1 MKKKKLINLLKAI
14 VIEAD
19 RTKINE
25 MVDIVTFK
33 KIQCN
38 EIKLNF
44 EIGIFEELKL
54 MIKELEDEKTSLS

>member
-25 MVDIVTFK
+25 MVDTVTFK
-33 KIQCN
+33 KIQCK

-44 EIGIFEELKL
+44 ETGIFEELKS

>member
-25 MVDIVTFK
+25 MVDTVTFK
-33 KIQCN
+33 I
-38 EIKLNF
+38 NF

>member
-25 MVDIVTFK
+25 MVDTVTFK
-33 KIQCN
+33 KYSVRKSN
-38 EIKLNF
+38 
-44 EIGIFEELKL
+44 
-54 MIKELEDEKTSLS
+54 

>member
-14 VIEAD
+14 VTEAD

-25 MVDIVTFK
+25 MVDIVTFQ
-33 KIQCN
+33 KIQCK

-44 EIGIFEELKL
+44 EIDIFEELKL
-54 MIKELEDEKTSLS
+54 MIKELEDERD

>member
-25 MVDIVTFK
+25 MVDIITFK
-33 KIQCN
+33 KIQCK